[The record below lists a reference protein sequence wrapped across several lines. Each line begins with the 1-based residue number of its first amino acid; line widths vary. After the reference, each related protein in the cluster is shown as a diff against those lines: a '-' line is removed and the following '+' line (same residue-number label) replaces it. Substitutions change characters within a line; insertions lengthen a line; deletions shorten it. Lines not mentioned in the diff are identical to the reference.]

1 MSLVFKIVKL
11 LSGGIVK
18 FNILTI
24 FPELITM
31 FSKTGFIKRT
41 ISKNII
47 DMNIVDIREYSDN
60 IHKRVDDKTYGG
72 GPGMV
77 LQYPP
82 IKSAMHNLKD
92 IGHVVYLSPQGQ
104 TLTQEKLDA
113 LSSFNQIT
121 FLCGRYEGVDQRVL
135 DELVDEEI
143 SLGDYVI
150 SGGETGCMAII
161 EGITRLI
168 PGAIDDLE
176 SVKQDSFQNGIL
188 DHPHYTRPDDIDGK
202 KVPEVLSSGD
212 HGRIARWRKKQA
224 LGATWVKRPELLKNV
239 KLSKEDD
246 KLLKE
251 YIAEFKENEHK

>member
-1 MSLVFKIVKL
+1 MVKL
-11 LSGGIVK
+11 LSGGRVK

-31 FSKTGFIKRT
+31 FSKIGFIKRT
-41 ISKNII
+41 ISENII

-82 IKSAMHNLKD
+82 IKSAVHNLKD
-92 IGHVVYLSPQGQ
+92 RGHIVYLSPQGQ
-104 TLTQEKLDA
+104 TLTQEKLNS

-121 FLCGRYEGVDQRVL
+121 FLCGRYEGIDQRVL

-150 SGGETGCMAII
+150 SGGEIGCMAII

-188 DHPHYTRPDDIDGK
+188 DHPHYTRPDNIDGK

-212 HGRIARWRKKQA
+212 HGRIAKWRKKQA
-224 LGATWVKRPELLKNV
+224 LGVTWIKRPELLKNV

>member
-1 MSLVFKIVKL
+1 MVKL
-11 LSGGIVK
+11 LSGGRVK

-31 FSKTGFIKRT
+31 FSKIGFIKRT
-41 ISKNII
+41 ISENII

-82 IKSAMHNLKD
+82 IKSAIHNLKD
-92 IGHVVYLSPQGQ
+92 RGHIVYLSPQGQ
-104 TLTQEKLDA
+104 TLTQEKLNS

-121 FLCGRYEGVDQRVL
+121 FLCGRYEGIDQRVL

-150 SGGETGCMAII
+150 SGGEIGCMAII
-161 EGITRLI
+161 EGIARLI

-188 DHPHYTRPDDIDGK
+188 DHPHYTRPDNIDGK

-212 HGRIARWRKKQA
+212 HGRIAKWRKKQA
-224 LGATWVKRPELLKNV
+224 LGVTWIKRPELLKNV

>member
-1 MSLVFKIVKL
+1 MI
-11 LSGGIVK
+11 

-24 FPELITM
+24 FPELISI
-31 FSKTGFIKRT
+31 FSDTGFIKRANF
-41 ISKNII
+41 KNII
-47 DMNIVDIREYSDN
+47 DINIINIRDYSDN

-82 IKSAMHNLKD
+82 IRSAIDSLQKK
-92 IGHVVYLSPQGQ
+92 GHVIYLSPQGKV
-104 TLTQEKLDA
+104 LTQEKIKI
-113 LSSFNQIT
+113 LSGYEEVT

-135 DELVDEEI
+135 DELIDEEI

-150 SGGETGCMAII
+150 SGGETACMAII

-168 PGAIDDLE
+168 PGAIDDIE

-188 DHPHYTRPDDIDGK
+188 DHPHYTRPEDIGGK
-202 KVPEVLSSGD
+202 KVPEVLCSGD
-212 HGRIARWRKKQA
+212 HSNIERWRKKQA
-224 LGATWVKRPELLKNV
+224 LGVTWIKRPELLKNV

-251 YIAEFKENEHK
+251 YIAEFKDNEHK